1 MCASHRERVLRA
13 DKQYLWHPYTA
24 MERYIHETQPLVVAR
39 ALGSRLYDVDG
50 RSYID
55 GNASWW
61 TALLGHNHPR
71 LTAALCSQAGELCHT
86 SLAGITHEAAALFAE
101 ELVRV
106 APRGL
111 TKVFLSDNGSTAV
124 EAAIKL
130 CVQYWAQNGAPERT
144 RFVSLKGAF
153 HGETLG
159 VSALGGMREFRAPF
173 EPLLFPCA
181 HLASPAD
188 DLDTAIEELERE
200 LEAHSASTAAI
211 VLEPLVQG
219 ASGMRM
225 YPADYLVR
233 ARELA
238 DAHGVLLVFDEVFTG
253 YGRTGRMWAADHA
266 SVVPDVLC
274 SAKGLSGGLLPF
286 AATLT
291 TEPVFEGFLGGDE
304 RTFFYGHT
312 FAGNP
317 LGARVAREV
326 LAIYRDEGILENL
339 GAKARRL
346 REGFAKLG
354 ELEGVENVRTLGMIA
369 ALDLAGGSGYLERSG
384 WRVYEEAL
392 KRGAYVRPLGHV
404 VYLTPPLNISDTDL
418 DELLEIVRAS
428 VVAGTAG

>member
-1 MCASHRERVLRA
+1 MKSGDRERVLRA
-13 DKQYLWHPYTA
+13 DKRHLWHPYTA
-24 MERYIHETQPLVVAR
+24 MARYIEETNPLVVAR
-39 ALGSRLYDVDG
+39 AAGSRLYDVDG
-50 RSYID
+50 RAYID

-61 TALLGHNHPR
+61 TSLLGHNHPR
-71 LTAALCSQAGELCHT
+71 LVEALRDQASALCHT
-86 SLAGITHEAAALFAE
+86 SLAGVTHEAAALFAE

-106 APRGL
+106 APPGL
-111 TKVFLSDNGSTAV
+111 TRVFLSDNGSTAV

-159 VSALGGMREFRAPF
+159 VSALGGMPEFRAPF
-173 EPLLFPCA
+173 EPLLFDCA

-188 DLDTAIEELERE
+188 DLEVALGELERE
-200 LEAHSASTAAI
+200 LEAHAARTAAI

-219 ASGMRM
+219 ASGMRI
-225 YPADYLVR
+225 YDKAYLVR

-238 DAHGVLLVFDEVFTG
+238 DRFGVLLVLDEVFTG
-253 YGRTGRMWAADHA
+253 YGRTGPMWAADHA
-266 SVVPDVLC
+266 SVVADVLC

-291 TEPVFEGFLGGDE
+291 TERIFAGFLGSDS
-304 RTFFYGHT
+304 RAFFYGHT

-326 LAIYRDEGILENL
+326 LAVYREEGILEQ
-339 GAKARRL
+339 ARPKARRL
-346 REGFAKLG
+346 QEGFAKLAR
-354 ELEGVENVRTLGMIA
+354 LDHVKNVRTLGMIA
-369 ALDLAGGSGYLERSG
+369 ALDLAGGKGYLERSG

-392 KRGAYVRPLGHV
+392 RRGAYVRPLGQV
-404 VYLTPPLNISDTDL
+404 VYLTPPLNIPDTDL
-418 DELLEIVRAS
+418 DELLEIVHAS
-428 VVAGTAG
+428 VLAVASG